1 MSTPSPSES
10 PPVPSVDPLAR
21 GLSPEELADIA
32 AKAGRGVDQKRA
44 EPDGAGRGPVAPQPV
59 RWGPLDKAA
68 LLALRYIG
76 DTHVAGTKRIE
87 AMEAEERAA
96 HADRLSELVEAVA
109 GRKPPLL
116 EGHDLGFQADKT
128 GNVYLVAF
136 PQQQK
141 G

>member
-10 PPVPSVDPLAR
+10 PPAPSVDPLAR
-21 GLSPEELADIA
+21 GLSSDELAQIEA
-32 AKAGRGVDQKRA
+32 AKTGKPA
-44 EPDGAGRGPVAPQPV
+44 PTAPQPV

-76 DTHVAGTKRIE
+76 DAHVAGAKRIE

>member
-21 GLSPEELADIA
+21 GLSPEELAQIEA
-32 AKAGRGVDQKRA
+32 ANGKPTTQ
-44 EPDGAGRGPVAPQPV
+44 APQPV
-59 RWGPLDKAA
+59 RWGPLDKAS

-76 DTHVAGTKRIE
+76 DAHVAGAKRIE
-87 AMEAEERAA
+87 ALEAEERAA
-96 HADRLSELVEAVA
+96 HADRLGELVEAVA

-128 GNVYLVAF
+128 GAVYLVAF

>member
-21 GLSPEELADIA
+21 GLSPDELAQIEA
-32 AKAGRGVDQKRA
+32 AKGKPMHFESVVI
-44 EPDGAGRGPVAPQPV
+44 PPCPPVTAPQPV

-76 DTHVAGTKRIE
+76 DAHVAGAKRIE